1 MVLKLKSENEE
12 LEDMSKKEVIKK
24 FQASLATILS
34 MVNKTKKKYQNEI
47 FQSRVEMEKLNHII
61 ESKLLI
67 KFR

>member
-24 FQASLATILS
+24 FQATLATILS